1 MNSPEYMLMDLAVG
15 GYWPG
20 SPDATTNWALANM
33 KVDYVRAYS
42 LTPTANSAPTV
53 SLSNALDPA
62 SATSSFTVPS
72 LGPNTSTT
80 YTASQLGIS
89 GIDPTTS
96 VTVAASA
103 NDDLTVTNNSAWA
116 AINNATISSTVN
128 GNVPG

>member
-1 MNSPEYMLMDLAVG
+1 MNSPEYMLIDLAVG

-20 SPDATTNWALANM
+20 SPDAATNWALANM

-72 LGPNTSTT
+72 PW
-80 YTASQLGIS
+80 SQHLYDLIPQANS
-89 GIDPTTS
+89 GS
-96 VTVAASA
+96 V
-103 NDDLTVTNNSAWA
+103 DRPDHLRDRRRQCQR
-116 AINNATISSTVN
+116 
-128 GNVPG
+128 